1 MSREAPTEKHYVHR
15 RAGHVMISYDK
26 RLFVWGGY
34 MELAHTHPYTLTT
47 HSKCMYHSAI
57 DVWIYEPLLDVWKR
71 KLSRGD
77 IPQQLS
83 GSCAAVHNDHMYL
96 FGGTGC
102 WTNNENDEVENS
114 CNNLWR
120 LHLPTLTWEM
130 LHPEGTSP
138 YSCDKAACW
147 VYKNRFYVFGGFGP
161 PREFEVM
168 PKIKVQFVRDNIFHR
183 GWIDQLVYYDID
195 TNQWV
200 WPDTTGPKPTPRAAH
215 SADVTGDKVYIFGGR
230 YREVRM
236 NDLHC
241 LDLLTNA
248 WSGNLTNE
256 EDANVPEGRSWHTF
270 NFISGNKAI
279 MYGGFNTT
287 QQVLNDCW
295 MMKVGRDLLGFT
307 DTEWIEVPLAYD
319 HGEPRCW
326 HATAV
331 IPDGEVYIHSGLTQ
345 PFYITMALLIDHAE
359 EMVVL
364 RFSPPSLQRLT
375 IEAVCGLD
383 LQLRSHWCQLPQ
395 TLQHI
400 LKTRTCPDRIL

>member
-96 FGGTGC
+96 FGG

-287 QQVLNDCW
+287 QQVLKDVWILDVSNGSW
-295 MMKVGRDLLGFT
+295 QQSAQHNVGPVL
-307 DTEWIEVPLAYD
+307 
-319 HGEPRCW
+319 W
-326 HATAV
+326 HAAAV
-331 IPDGEVYIHSGLTQ
+331 AYPGELTVYGGIKNNLLDYSQ
-345 PFYITMALLIDHAE
+345 PKDHAE

>member
-96 FGGTGC
+96 FGG

-168 PKIKVQFVRDNIFHR
+168 PKMKVQFVRDNIFHR

-287 QQVLNDCW
+287 QQVLKDVWILDVSNGSW
-295 MMKVGRDLLGFT
+295 QQSAQHNVGPVL
-307 DTEWIEVPLAYD
+307 
-319 HGEPRCW
+319 W
-326 HATAV
+326 HAAAV
-331 IPDGEVYIHSGLTQ
+331 AYPGELTVYGGIKNNLLDYSQ
-345 PFYITMALLIDHAE
+345 PKDHAE